1 MSSETLHAV
10 FREILENPALIL
22 RQGITAA
29 DVDGWDSQAHINLVL
44 GLEEAFDV
52 VFSGEEIAAM
62 TRVDDLLA
70 ILSKKGIKV
79 ELSP

>member
-1 MSSETLHAV
+1 MSSETLHAI

-22 RQGITAA
+22 RQGLTAA
-29 DVDGWDSQAHINLVL
+29 DVDGWDSQAHISLVL

-70 ILSKKGIKV
+70 ILSEKGIKV
-79 ELSP
+79 DLNP

>member
-1 MSSETLHAV
+1 MSSETLHAI
-10 FREILENPALIL
+10 FREILGNPALTL
-22 RQGITAA
+22 RAGITAA
-29 DVDGWDSQAHINLVL
+29 DVDGWDSQAHISLVL

-70 ILSKKGIKV
+70 ILGDKGIKV
-79 ELSP
+79 ELNP

>member
-10 FREILENPALIL
+10 FREILENPTLIL

-29 DVDGWDSQAHINLVL
+29 DVAGWDSLAHIRLVL
-44 GLEEAFDV
+44 GLEKAFNV
-52 VFSGEEIAAM
+52 VFSGEEMAAM

-70 ILSKKGIKV
+70 ILSERGIKI
-79 ELSP
+79 ELNP

>member
-1 MSSETLHAV
+1 MSSETLHAI

-22 RQGITAA
+22 RQGLTAA
-29 DVDGWDSQAHINLVL
+29 DVDGWDSQAHISLVL

-62 TRVDDLLA
+62 TRVDDLLT
-70 ILSKKGIKV
+70 ILSEKGIKV
-79 ELSP
+79 DLNP